1 MNWIG
6 VILFIAGVCSFLS
19 NKRYTGIS
27 IGGKDVHEETGKQ
40 YGQGCLLM
48 VIGGVV
54 AYFASK

>member
-6 VILFIAGVCSFLS
+6 VTLLIVGAGSFLS
-19 NKRYTGIS
+19 NKRDTGIS
-27 IGGKDVHEETGKQ
+27 IGGKNVHEETGKQ

-54 AYFASK
+54 LYFASK